1 MKKLKLI
8 YNPMSGSKSFKD
20 DIDTC
25 ISILQKGGYE
35 VTLYRSE
42 NVGDIEKHIIK
53 MDEDIDV
60 LVISGGDGTINRAI
74 NAMMERGLD
83 IPLGI
88 IPSGTAN
95 DFARFLNIKTRDVKT
110 ACEAI
115 VNGKTVRADIGLANG
130 VAFIN
135 VCGGGLL
142 TNVSQHI
149 DIDFKNSFGKLA
161 YYIKGAEQIANMKTM
176 PLRITTGKEVI
187 EDDFYLFLAL
197 NSSGAGSFDNLS
209 PDASI
214 TDGLI
219 DFCAIRGCPVIELP
233 AVCLKI
239 LKGEHIGDPHVLYF
253 KDNYIKIENMSNDE
267 KFDETDVDGEQG
279 PDMPIEIRVWPKALT
294 FFTNK

>member
-20 DIDTC
+20 DIDLC
-25 ISILQKGGYE
+25 ISILQEGGYE
-35 VTLYRSE
+35 VSLFRSAK
-42 NVGDIEKHIIK
+42 VGDVEKHIAK
-53 MDEDIDV
+53 MSDDIDV
-60 LVISGGDGTINRAI
+60 LVISGGDGTINRAVNI
-74 NAMMERGLD
+74 LMERGLD
-83 IPLGI
+83 IPVGI

-115 VNGKTVRADIGLANG
+115 VRGKTVRADLGLANG
-130 VAFIN
+130 QAFVN

-149 DIDFKNSFGKLA
+149 DIDFKNSFGRLA
-161 YYIKGAEQIANMKTM
+161 YYIKGAEQIANMKAM
-176 PLRITTGKEVI
+176 PLRITTKTEVI

-197 NSSGAGSFDNLS
+197 NSSGAGSFDRLS

-214 TDGLI
+214 TDGLL
-219 DFCAIRGCPVIELP
+219 DFFAIKKCPVIELP

-239 LKGEHIGDPHVLYF
+239 LRGEHIGDPHILYF
-253 KDNYIKIENMSNDE
+253 NESYVKIENLSDE
-267 KFDETDVDGEQG
+267 ERFDETDVDGEQG
-279 PDMPIEIRVWPKALT
+279 PDLPIEIRVWPKALT
-294 FFTNK
+294 VFTNK